1 LGYSSLKK
9 FAVAV
14 LCQTFLPKLAS
25 KINCDKTRIY
35 LFPVPKRNLA
45 NLFFLNPQFC
55 LDFTNRIL
63 LHNTCLINQ
72 VNSKEYMSRF
82 LFLILFSSSLS
93 CFATDSLLTKIDWQY
108 LEVPIYQQYES
119 FAGQT
124 TLQMGYANHKI
135 SNPRIWSEDIRKKY
149 IYEVDLVLSKYP
161 TNKEKW
167 VTNYDTLMRNR
178 VKELYELIPELE
190 QNTRITW
197 NIVLQTDC
205 QTEDEAKA
213 MFHGAVIKYK
223 LHLTNK
229 LKKTL
234 HNIRDIVNGKEG
246 FEDSVVFKVFDR
258 NKWGNML
265 VVNDWTGSMYQYG
278 AQAVLWHRLNMKN
291 SVGDTSNIQDFVFF
305 NDGNLLP
312 DDEKK
317 IGETGGIYHTKVNS
331 IRTIAHSMRE
341 VMLSGYGGDKP
352 ENDLE
357 AILYGL
363 SKSDSLNQ
371 IVLIADNNSAVRD
384 MELLDKINKPIKI
397 ILCGSQLSNP
407 IHADYLQIARKTNG
421 SIHTISED
429 ILDLANKKNGDVIEL
444 NGLFYS
450 VSANGFERL
459 EIVKP

>member
-1 LGYSSLKK
+1 
-9 FAVAV
+9 V
-14 LCQTFLPKLAS
+14 
-25 KINCDKTRIY
+25 
-35 LFPVPKRNLA
+35 
-45 NLFFLNPQFC
+45 
-55 LDFTNRIL
+55 
-63 LHNTCLINQ
+63 
-72 VNSKEYMSRF
+72 
-82 LFLILFSSSLS
+82 
-93 CFATDSLLTKIDWQY
+93 
-108 LEVPIYQQYES
+108 EVPVYKQHES

-124 TLQMGYANHKI
+124 TLQMGYANHAI
-135 SNPRIWSEDIRKKY
+135 QNPRIWSEDIRKKY

-178 VKELYELIPELE
+178 VKALYELIPELE

-205 QTEDEAKA
+205 NTEDEAKN

-223 LHLTNK
+223 LHLTDK
-229 LKKTL
+229 LKRTL

-258 NKWGNML
+258 NQWANML

-291 SVGDTSNIQDFVFF
+291 SETDSSNIKDFVFF

-312 DDEKK
+312 DDEKR
-317 IGETGGIYHTKVNS
+317 IGETGGIYHTKVSS
-331 IRTIAHSMRE
+331 IRTIAHTMRE
-341 VMLSGYGGDKP
+341 VMLSGYGGDKA

-371 IVLIADNNSAVRD
+371 IVLIADNNSTVRD
-384 MELLDKINKPIKI
+384 MELLGKINKPIKI
-397 ILCGSQLSNP
+397 ILCGSQLNNP

-421 SIHTISED
+421 SIHTITED
-429 ILDLANKKNGDVIEL
+429 ILDLANKKEGDVIEL
-444 NGLFYS
+444 NGVFYS
-450 VSANGFERL
+450 VSANGFNKL
-459 EIVKP
+459 EIKP

>member
-1 LGYSSLKK
+1 MLK
-9 FAVAV
+9 
-14 LCQTFLPKLAS
+14 
-25 KINCDKTRIY
+25 
-35 LFPVPKRNLA
+35 
-45 NLFFLNPQFC
+45 
-55 LDFTNRIL
+55 
-63 LHNTCLINQ
+63 
-72 VNSKEYMSRF
+72 
-82 LFLILFSSSLS
+82 LFSIFLLLLSSFS

-108 LEVPIYQQYES
+108 VEVPVYKQHES

-135 SNPRIWSEDIRKKY
+135 QNPRIWSEDIRKKY

-161 TNKEKW
+161 TNREKW
-167 VTNYDTLMRNR
+167 ITNYDTLMRNR
-178 VKELYELIPELE
+178 VKALYELIPELE

-205 QTEDEAKA
+205 QTENEAKE

-223 LHLTNK
+223 LHLTDK

-258 NKWGNML
+258 NKWKNML

-291 SVGDTSNIQDFVFF
+291 AETDSSKTNIKDFVFF

-317 IGETGGIYHTKVNS
+317 IGETGGIYHTEVNS
-331 IRTIAHSMRE
+331 IRKIAHTMRE

-384 MELLDKINKPIKI
+384 MELLEKINKPIKI

-421 SIHTISED
+421 SIHTITED

-444 NGLFYS
+444 NGVFYS
-450 VSANGFERL
+450 VSANGFDRL
-459 EIVKP
+459 EIIKP